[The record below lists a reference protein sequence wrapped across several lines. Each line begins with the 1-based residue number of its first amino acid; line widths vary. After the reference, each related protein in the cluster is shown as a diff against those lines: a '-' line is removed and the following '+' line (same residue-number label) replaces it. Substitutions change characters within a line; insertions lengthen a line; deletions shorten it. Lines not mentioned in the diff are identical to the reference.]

1 MPPGSTLPSPD
12 ELASRITEANNSAGL
27 LVQFIQST
35 PANELPGNELTK
47 EFSDRCR
54 SASRSMQTYIH
65 STNPVPD
72 EDTLSTL
79 VETNDRLS
87 TALSRYQHA
96 LLKARKAL
104 GQNGS
109 GSPAPSNSNG
119 ALSDSGSASMSGAAS
134 PPPPVPPHR
143 TQTTPMP
150 TQPPRPPPVRRTTSN
165 SANRYEYRSEDFQVQ
180 NPFADY
186 QSSDYTGD
194 APKNEKDAAKAHPPT
209 GSLI

>member
-1 MPPGSTLPSPD
+1 MPPGSTLPPPD

-27 LVQFIQST
+27 LIQFIQST

-87 TALSRYQHA
+87 IALSRYQHA
-96 LLKARKAL
+96 LLKARQAL
-104 GQNGS
+104 GQNG

-134 PPPPVPPHR
+134 PPAPAPPQR
-143 TQTTPMP
+143 TQTIPMP

-165 SANRYEYRSEDFQVQ
+165 SANRHEYRSEDFQVQ
-180 NPFADY
+180 NPFADN
-186 QSSDYTGD
+186 QASNDTGD
-194 APKNEKDAAKAHPPT
+194 APANENDAAKTQPPT
-209 GSLI
+209 GRLI